1 MSVFSCVMCCI
12 SLSENPDDLAQYVS
26 DIVAQTDAKLVLVDV
41 TVGAADIARRVGGM
55 ASLEKAFEES
65 RKAQLATLAAYAR
78 KHFGPDCTIVQ
89 TEGRT
94 ADELLKIIDKHCA
107 DLLVIGSMSTKGIM
121 GSMFGCGTGSIIG
134 KSRIPVMVIPNDLS
148 LECTPDF

>member
-1 MSVFSCVMCCI
+1 MCCI

-26 DIVAQTDAKLVLVDV
+26 EIVVQNDAKLVLVDV
-41 TVGAADIARRVGGM
+41 TVGAADIARRVGSM

-65 RKAQLATLAAYAR
+65 RRAQLVTLAAYAR
-78 KHFGPDCTIVQ
+78 KHFDRECIIVQ
-89 TEGRT
+89 SEGRT

-121 GSMFGCGTGSIIG
+121 GSMFGCGAGSIIG
-134 KSRIPVMVIPNDLS
+134 KTRIPVMVIPNELS
-148 LECTPDF
+148 LECVPDF